1 VSNTPLQAL
10 TTLNA
15 ATFSEA
21 AQTLAKSILNKSE
34 GNDDSDSRRIER
46 LFKTCLLRDPDQ
58 MESRA
63 LLKLLADSKET
74 FAQHPKEAEKFAS
87 NVDLAAWTSVARIVL
102 NTDEFI
108 TRD

>member
-1 VSNTPLQAL
+1 
-10 TTLNA
+10 
-15 ATFSEA
+15 
-21 AQTLAKSILNKSE
+21 
-34 GNDDSDSRRIER
+34 
-46 LFKTCLLRDPDQ
+46 